1 MKASEL
7 IKVIQTH
14 IDQHGDQEILIEGC
28 GDSWCESKQ
37 GGCEPH
43 DDLCLSSNFETK
55 EKAFLILCEV
65 SHRQF
70 VADEIAA
77 SEGY

>member
-7 IKVIQTH
+7 IKIIQEQ
-14 IDQHGDQEILIEGC
+14 IDHYGDEEILIDPCEAGC
-28 GDSWCESKQ
+28 DIL
-37 GGCEPH
+37 GGCIPH
-43 DDLCLSSNFETK
+43 DNLGFLGGNERAYLIECAET
-55 EKAFLILCEV
+55 
-65 SHRQF
+65 HRQF